1 MHACAP
7 GAEPSPEDRAAGAA
21 PGGEGG
27 GAGLAAGEQHG
38 AGRPGRDA
46 GPDRGSRAAS
56 GSGGRGGSGGGGG
69 TIRGNDASSASS
81 PAARRRA
88 GCAGKNSSIMTCV
101 QQHTHLM
108 RITPI
113 ACVFARV
120 PRHATLARRA
130 ALTPERFGSRITRT
144 MSAIAPSVALLARP
158 ASVRRSSSRR
168 SVGVRASADKKSYLD
183 LKGEFKAHALLSRSC
198 RMQGRA
204 TVAGRSLAAV
214 GDRYTSHE

>member
-1 MHACAP
+1 
-7 GAEPSPEDRAAGAA
+7 
-21 PGGEGG
+21 
-27 GAGLAAGEQHG
+27 
-38 AGRPGRDA
+38 
-46 GPDRGSRAAS
+46 
-56 GSGGRGGSGGGGG
+56 
-69 TIRGNDASSASS
+69 
-81 PAARRRA
+81 
-88 GCAGKNSSIMTCV
+88 MTCV